1 MTQKSIDCDIS
12 EMFSKGERQFLTVW
26 GGLAWTDK
34 MAAAQPDVA
43 FEMAEAATSIS
54 RVGQSR

>member
-1 MTQKSIDCDIS
+1 MTQKRIEGDIS

-26 GGLAWTDK
+26 GRLAWTDK

-43 FEMAEAATSIS
+43 FEMAEATTSTP
-54 RVGQSR
+54 RV